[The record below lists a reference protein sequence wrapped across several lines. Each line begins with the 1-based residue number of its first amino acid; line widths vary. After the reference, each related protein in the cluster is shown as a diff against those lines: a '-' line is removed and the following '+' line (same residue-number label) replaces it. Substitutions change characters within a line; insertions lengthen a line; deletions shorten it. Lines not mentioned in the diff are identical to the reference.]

1 MIQKISAQ
9 AYKIL
14 FTLNYGTFTKMK
26 WPLQRGVNSC
36 NISLK
41 IVYTATYLSYK
52 YYLSNKWKVTALYGL
67 E

>member
-9 AYKIL
+9 TYKIL
-14 FTLNYGTFTKMK
+14 FTLNYGTFKKMK
-26 WPLQRGVNSC
+26 WPLQRGVKFC
-36 NISLK
+36 NVSLK
-41 IVYTATYLSYK
+41 IVYTATCLSYK